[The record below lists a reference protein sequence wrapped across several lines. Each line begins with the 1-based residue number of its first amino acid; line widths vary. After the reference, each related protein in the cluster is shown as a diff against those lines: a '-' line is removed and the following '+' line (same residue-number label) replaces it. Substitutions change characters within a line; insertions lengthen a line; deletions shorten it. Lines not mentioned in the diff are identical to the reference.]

1 MAIMKKFV
9 GPILVIIGWFIFMY
23 LGLSSTERTR
33 EIALMGAGYSALL
46 CAIYV
51 LIPAIKNPNYSMW
64 WKLSDDVTTAER
76 WGFTIANALACAA
89 ICSSSFQITKGD
101 LSEISIVHLAAM
113 PIVVAAIALFVR
125 RLIVKHNP

>member
-1 MAIMKKFV
+1 MKKFV
-9 GPILVIIGWFIFMY
+9 GPILVIIGWFVFMY

-33 EIALMGAGYSALL
+33 EIAVIGAGYSTLL

-89 ICSSSFQITKGD
+89 ICSSSFQITKGA
-101 LSEISIVHLAAM
+101 LSEISIAYLATM
-113 PIVVAAIALFVR
+113 PIAVAAIALFVR
-125 RLIVKHNP
+125 RLIVKHN

>member
-1 MAIMKKFV
+1 MKKLV
-9 GPILVIIGWFIFMY
+9 TPILVIIGWFVFMY

-64 WKLSDDVTTAER
+64 WKLSDDVSTAER

-89 ICSSSFQITKGD
+89 ICSSSFQITKGA
-101 LSEISIVHLAAM
+101 LSEISLAYLATM

-125 RLIVKHNP
+125 RLIIKQN

>member
-1 MAIMKKFV
+1 MKKLV
-9 GPILVIIGWFIFMY
+9 TPILVIIGWFVFMY

-89 ICSSSFQITKGD
+89 ICSSSFQITKGA
-101 LSEISIVHLAAM
+101 LSEISIAYLATM
-113 PIVVAAIALFVR
+113 PIAVAAIAFFVR
-125 RLIVKHNP
+125 WLIVKHNT

>member
-1 MAIMKKFV
+1 MKKLV
-9 GPILVIIGWFIFMY
+9 TPILVIIGWFVFMY

-89 ICSSSFQITKGD
+89 ICSSSFQITKGA
-101 LSEISIVHLAAM
+101 LSEISLAYLATM

-125 RLIVKHNP
+125 RLIIKQN

>member
-1 MAIMKKFV
+1 MKKLV
-9 GPILVIIGWFIFMY
+9 GPIIVIIGWFIFMY

-64 WKLSDDVTTAER
+64 WKLSDDVATTQR

-89 ICSSSFQITKGD
+89 ICSSSFQITKGA

-113 PIVVAAIALFVR
+113 PIVVAATALFVR